1 MSQANSAIVSVD
13 KEIEPTILFQ
23 QLPNNAYTIT
33 NLTGAIQITYWN
45 SSSKLKLRNIYS
57 LNGIIKLD
65 AMIVNIP
72 ISYIQLQYSVDKIN
86 WEASQGLFLGG
97 GSWNIT
103 TTTQKQMNFQFMEI
117 PEVDAYYR
125 LVVFL
130 NKISPTTSTGGM
142 SINDFNI
149 FSLGKLKL

>member
-23 QLPNNAYTIT
+23 QLPNNTYTIT
-33 NLTGAIQITYWN
+33 NSTGAISITYWN
-45 SSSKLKLRNIYS
+45 SSSKLKLRNIYN

-72 ISYIQLQYSVDKIN
+72 ISFIQLQHSVDKN
-86 WEASQGLFLGG
+86 TWTATQGLFLGG

-130 NKISPTTSTGGM
+130 NKISPTTATGGM